1 MTSDEAPEDD
11 ESLADDVALWRRV
24 ASDQWV
30 YDGNLGRRRPS
41 TSAFDNHHDG
51 TPMSVV
57 VASEC
62 SDGVD
67 NLLRGHESFGVVE
80 FTVGFARRLRQGVV
94 RAPLPEQ
101 PSHAHVVG
109 RKTDGTKKRFA
120 REARIVR
127 SGL

>member
-1 MTSDEAPEDD
+1 
-11 ESLADDVALWRRV
+11 
-24 ASDQWV
+24 
-30 YDGNLGRRRPS
+30 
-41 TSAFDNHHDG
+41 
-51 TPMSVV
+51 MSVV

-62 SDGVD
+62 TDGVD
-67 NLLRGHESFGVVE
+67 GLLRGHESLGVVE
-80 FTVGFARRLRQGVV
+80 FTVGFARGLRQGVV

-101 PSHAHVVG
+101 SAHAHVVG